1 MLTPKHKAKL
11 KAAKAET
18 DRVSQY
24 LSGIIN
30 ENYDQ
35 ATAARKFG
43 ICPQDFS
50 RNVGCNFVYYYR
62 QRKLLSQAT
71 ADEIQ
76 MLLETPYD
84 KLFRDILNIT
94 NQPVWLIDYETSHLI
109 YDIMQQALDEREIRI
124 LTARYGLPI
133 EDEDIK
139 PQTLKEVAAT
149 ENLSRERVRKIHL
162 RALRKLRDPK
172 YLNVLLPNHDSY
184 IAAVQESDELK
195 KMSQELDDEIVH
207 LINQNDRLRTELPTK
222 RSLVK
227 MLTEE
232 NTSDEDTMT
241 ALIHTLF
248 DIEPV
253 CPDLP
258 DDTDIQELHFST
270 RIVNALRRNHIY
282 TLGEL
287 KTKSLSDLSKCSTLG
302 KKSIQ
307 ELTYKLYTE
316 CGVLL
321 KS

>member
-11 KAAKAET
+11 KAAKKET
-18 DRVSQY
+18 DKVSHF
-24 LSGIIN
+24 LSEIIN
-30 ENYDQ
+30 ENCDQ
-35 ATAARKFG
+35 VSAARALG
-43 ICPQDFS
+43 LNPQDFS

-62 QRKLLSQAT
+62 QRKLISQAT

-76 MLLETPYD
+76 TLLESPYD
-84 KLFRDILNIT
+84 RLFRDIFNIT
-94 NQPVWLIDYETSHLI
+94 DQPTWLIDFETSEKI

-124 LTARYGLPI
+124 LIARYGLPVK
-133 EDEDIK
+133 DEYEK
-139 PQTLKEVAAT
+139 PQTLREVAET

-172 YLNVLLPNHDSY
+172 YINALLSNHNSY
-184 IAAVQESDELK
+184 ISTIQESDELK
-195 KMSQELDDEIVH
+195 QMSNELDEEIIH

-232 NTSDEDTMT
+232 NASDENTMT
-241 ALIHTLF
+241 ALIHKLF

-253 CPDLP
+253 RPDLP
-258 DDTDIQELHFST
+258 DDTDIQELHFSN
-270 RIVNALRRNHIY
+270 RIVNALHRNHIY
-282 TLGEL
+282 TLGDL
-287 KTKSLSDLSKCSTLG
+287 KSKSLDDLSKCSTLG

>member
-11 KAAKAET
+11 KAAKKET
-18 DRVSQY
+18 DKVSQF
-24 LSGIIN
+24 LSDILN
-30 ENYDQ
+30 EKYDQ
-35 ATAARKFG
+35 ATAARKLG

-62 QRKLLSQAT
+62 QRKLISQAT

-76 MLLETPYD
+76 MLLESPYD
-84 KLFRDILNIT
+84 KLFRDIFNIT
-94 NQPVWLIDYETSHLI
+94 NQPTWLIDYETSEKI

-133 EDEDIK
+133 EDEYAK
-139 PQTLKEVAAT
+139 PQTLREVADA

-172 YLNVLLPNHDSY
+172 YINTLLPNHKSY
-184 IAAVQESDELK
+184 LSAVQESDELK
-195 KMSQELDDEIVH
+195 QLSNELDEEIVH

-232 NTSDEDTMT
+232 NASDEDTMT
-241 ALIHTLF
+241 ALIHKLF

-253 CPDLP
+253 HPDLP
-258 DDTDIQELHFST
+258 DDTDIQELHFSN
-270 RIVNALRRNHIY
+270 RIINALRRNHIY
-282 TLGEL
+282 TLGDL
-287 KTKSLSDLSKCSTLG
+287 KSKSLDDLSKCSTLG